1 MVWALLAVLAFVF
14 VLRLA
19 RRRRT
24 LFTVLPS
31 ESISTI
37 HFELSRRQTAK
48 TRAALDA
55 ATAAL
60 R

>member
-1 MVWALLAVLAFVF
+1 MAWLLLAGLCVVV
-14 VLRLA
+14 VLRFA
-19 RRRRT
+19 RRRRA

-31 ESISTI
+31 ESIST
-37 HFELSRRQTAK
+37 FNLQMSKRQTAK

-55 ATAAL
+55 ATATL

>member
-1 MVWALLAVLAFVF
+1 MAWLLLAGVAFAL
-14 VLRLA
+14 VLRFA

-31 ESISTI
+31 GSVSTI
-37 HFELSRRQTAK
+37 PLEMSKRQTAK

>member
-1 MVWALLAVLAFVF
+1 MMWLLAALASGFA
-14 VLRLA
+14 LRFG
-19 RRRRT
+19 RRRRV

-37 HFELSRRQTAK
+37 HVQMSKRQTAK
-48 TRAALDA
+48 TRAALEA
-55 ATAAL
+55 ATATL

>member
-1 MVWALLAVLAFVF
+1 MAWALLAGVAFVL
-14 VLRLA
+14 VLRFA
-19 RRRRT
+19 RRRRK

-37 HFELSRRQTAK
+37 HLEMTKKQSAK

>member
-1 MVWALLAVLAFVF
+1 MAWVLLGGVAFAL
-14 VLRLA
+14 VLRLV

-37 HFELSRRQTAK
+37 HVEMSKKHSAK

-55 ATAAL
+55 ATSAL

>member
-1 MVWALLAVLAFVF
+1 MAWLLLVGIAFVVVF
-14 VLRLA
+14 RFA

-37 HFELSRRQTAK
+37 HVEMTRKHTAK
-48 TRAALDA
+48 TRAALEA

-60 R
+60 C

>member
-1 MVWALLAVLAFVF
+1 MTWLLLSAIALAFAVRF
-14 VLRLA
+14 A
-19 RRRRT
+19 RRRRRI
-24 LFTVLPS
+24 FTVAPS
-31 ESISTI
+31 ESISTL
-37 HFELSRRQTAK
+37 HLEMSRKHTTK